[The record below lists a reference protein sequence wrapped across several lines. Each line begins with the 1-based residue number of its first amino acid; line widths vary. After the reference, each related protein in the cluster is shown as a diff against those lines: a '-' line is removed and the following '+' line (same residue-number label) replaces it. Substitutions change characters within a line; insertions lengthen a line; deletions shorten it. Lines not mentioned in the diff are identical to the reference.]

1 MMLLVSSTGDINV
14 PDERVHKP
22 GPRLGDPVELDFS
35 GAVDKDDPINK
46 GGSTVIQAIADAPVA
61 LSNLTSYA
69 LSEGIPTNKKD
80 VDQAFRDHDR
90 KLGRRMYK
98 DVDMP
103 SLDSKTKSQRRGRG
117 KRSMRS
123 R

>member
-22 GPRLGDPVELDFS
+22 GPQLGDPVELDFS

-103 SLDSKTKSQRRGRG
+103 SLDSTTRQQRRGRG
-117 KRSMRS
+117 KRFMRS